1 MSSPQKNSFVS
12 RYTLFEHLAH
22 RTKRLVLSRSK
33 QHGVLSCLQGQV
45 LTPNPHPVP
54 VASRCNTSESD
65 SREGGGGGEKEDGGL
80 KELSSALHALVDE
93 DAKDSTL
100 SKQGIVTLLQ

>member
-1 MSSPQKNSFVS
+1 MCLLPQDA
-12 RYTLFEHLAH
+12 TLLN
-22 RTKRLVLSRSK
+22 
-33 QHGVLSCLQGQV
+33 
-45 LTPNPHPVP
+45 LTAGKV
-54 VASRCNTSESD
+54 
-65 SREGGGGGEKEDGGL
+65 GGGEEEDGGL